1 MALLNL
7 SLVTQALTRLIE
19 AGVRS
24 SPEWPV
30 GDTLNVTPEP
40 PDKLKGERT
49 IGFYLYHVVEAAHL
63 KNIPPPGDASVPL
76 RLSPMALE
84 LRYQLTP
91 HSALTGQNGPIKEQL
106 MMGLAMKTLRDFPV
120 LEDSTAIGTTT
131 IFPAALQSGDN
142 RLRITLQPAPASE
155 ALQYWTTGSQPA
167 RLAAYYHVLTA
178 LFEPDRALTTGG
190 RVLTYG
196 VHTFLRGAPRLDG
209 SLNRIQFTVPGETS
223 PRDLELRP
231 AEAAGGAEITL
242 FGSELAG
249 DETQLWI
256 RGARWTQSIQVD
268 ALQWGVV
275 ATPDRVVVRVHESA
289 GSETVLPG
297 TYGAF
302 VKVISHRTMPDGR
315 PRRFEKIS
323 NETPF
328 TVAPRIDSV
337 SAFSAGVAT
346 VSGFSF
352 DPAQLPGDAIQV
364 FVGSDVLSRRNTG
377 TPAAGEFRPV
387 SPTSLTFHL
396 PAGLTPGVALPLR
409 ILVNRAESAPRWVV
423 VP

>member
-1 MALLNL
+1 
-7 SLVTQALTRLIE
+7 
-19 AGVRS
+19 
-24 SPEWPV
+24 
-30 GDTLNVTPEP
+30 VTPEP

-63 KNIPPPGDASVPL
+63 KNVAPPGDAAVPL

-120 LEDSTAIGTTT
+120 LEDSTAVGATT
-131 IFPAALQSGDN
+131 IFPAALQGRDN

-178 LFEPDRALTTGG
+178 LFEPDPAVSRSG

-209 SLNRIQFTVPGETS
+209 SRSRVRFTVPGEAG
-223 PRDLELRP
+223 PRDVELRP
-231 AEAAGGAEITL
+231 AEAAVGTEVVFVGT
-242 FGSELAG
+242 ELAG
-249 DETQLWI
+249 DETELWI
-256 RGARWTQSIQVD
+256 RGPRWAQPVHVD
-268 ALQWGVV
+268 GLQWGVT
-275 ATPDRVVVRVHESA
+275 ATPEQVSAHVREFA
-289 GSETVLPG
+289 GAEIVLPG

-302 VKVISHRTMPDGR
+302 VKVIAIRTMPDGR
-315 PRRFEKIS
+315 PRRFEKVS

-328 TVAPRIDSV
+328 TVAPRIDAV
-337 SAFSAGVAT
+337 SAFSGGLAT
-346 VSGFSF
+346 VTGFNF
-352 DPAQLPGDAIQV
+352 DPAQLPGDAIEV
-364 FVGSDVLSRRNTG
+364 FLGSDALTRRPAG
-377 TPAAGEFRPV
+377 TPAAGEFRPL
-387 SPTSLTFHL
+387 SATSLAFRL
-396 PAGLTPGVALPLR
+396 PAGSIPGSTLPLR